1 MKLTDAIEILKK
13 NDGNHINQ
21 VYLPSLGRNVMF
33 GQLTTADVKTLTRNN
48 VFDEFDLN
56 VELLKLGLFDKLCQE
71 DLSNENIN
79 SHTITQL
86 DYLSFLIGIRQL
98 LNNTLSYTFTC
109 RKCDHKFKY
118 TIDLATQFNDDIMNF
133 KPQHKMLELVD
144 EGGHIYKFE
153 LSNFTMEEYLYYRYV
168 MTRLQSQDS
177 ENPDVIN
184 ESKFTRP
191 ILYIKKI
198 FIDDEEIED
207 WNTALFPIKLDLINK
222 LPPQITFAE
231 PKDNDTNLTNFIA
244 DTFAEEFMDRK
255 IRNMEVVCPE
265 CKHAYRG
272 IFNFDGFFTF

>member
-1 MKLTDAIEILKK
+1 MKLKDAMEILKK

-21 VYLPSLGRNVMF
+21 VYIPSLGRKVMF

-56 VELLKLGLFDKLCQE
+56 VELLKLSLFDKLCHE
-71 DLSNENIN
+71 DLKDEHIS

-109 RKCDHKFKY
+109 RKCDHKFKH
-118 TIDLATQFNDDIMNF
+118 TIDLAVQFDDDITNF
-133 KPQHKMLELVD
+133 KPQYETLELVD
-144 EGGHIYKFE
+144 ENGHVYKFE
-153 LSNFTMEEYLYYRYV
+153 LTNFTMEEYLYYRYV

-191 ILYIKKI
+191 ILYIKRI

-207 WNTALFPIKLDLINK
+207 WTTSLFPTKLDLINR
-222 LPPQITFAE
+222 LPPQITFGE

-244 DTFAEEFMDRK
+244 DTFAEEILDRK

>member
-1 MKLTDAIEILKK
+1 MKLKDAMEILKK

-21 VYLPSLGRNVMF
+21 VYIPSLGRKVMF
-33 GQLTTADVKTLTRNN
+33 SQLTTADVKTLTRNN

-56 VELLKLGLFDKLCQE
+56 VELLKLSLFDKLCHE
-71 DLSNENIN
+71 DLKDEHVS

-109 RKCDHKFKY
+109 RKCDHKFKH
-118 TIDLATQFNDDIMNF
+118 TIDLAVQFDDDITNF
-133 KPQHKMLELVD
+133 KPQYETLELVD
-144 EGGHIYKFE
+144 ENGHVYKFE
-153 LSNFTMEEYLYYRYV
+153 LTNFTMEEYLYYRYV

-191 ILYIKKI
+191 ILYIKRI

-207 WNTALFPIKLDLINK
+207 WTTSLFPTKLDLINR

-244 DTFAEEFMDRK
+244 DTFAEEILDRK